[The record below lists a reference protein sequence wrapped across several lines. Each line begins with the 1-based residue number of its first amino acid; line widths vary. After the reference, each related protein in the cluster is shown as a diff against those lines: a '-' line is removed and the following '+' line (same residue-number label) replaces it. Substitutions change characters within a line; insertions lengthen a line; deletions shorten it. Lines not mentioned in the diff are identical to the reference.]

1 MYTNLLP
8 YFIEIYLYLV
18 RIFVWFNNIFEKI
31 LLFINS
37 YIISEDN
44 SNTLLIKDS
53 KIIQKF
59 NIYNLNNDKIN
70 IQYNYDY
77 LVYKYICEDKIF
89 TSLLVK
95 MDNFI
100 LELTPCSFE
109 FLLVIIKVDEKTYD
123 ITNILNNKNNY
134 YYIVNN
140 NLFDSI
146 FMDWLFINHLK
157 NKFTKYNIVLL
168 DNNTNEK
175 TIDEKQHIKLSKND
189 YQIINNF

>member
-18 RIFVWFNNIFEKI
+18 RIFVWFNNIFQKI

-37 YIISEDN
+37 YNISKDD
-44 SNTLLIKDS
+44 SNTLVIKDS

-59 NIYNLNNDKIN
+59 NVYNLNNDKIN
-70 IQYNYDY
+70 ILYNYHY
-77 LVYKYICEDKIF
+77 LVYKYICEDKIL
-89 TSLLVK
+89 TSLFVK
-95 MDNFI
+95 MDNLI
-100 LELTPCSFE
+100 LELTPCNFE

-146 FMDWLFINHLK
+146 FMDWLFVNHIK
-157 NKFTKYNIVLL
+157 NKFIAYNIVLL

-175 TIDEKQHIKLSKND
+175 TINEKQHIKLNKND
-189 YQIINNF
+189 YEIVNNF